1 MNRDPDTKAPGPRQV
16 LIVDDH
22 PIVCEG
28 LRLLINHEPD
38 LHVCGVEE
46 NFNSALEAVESLSPD
61 IAIIDLN
68 IKGGDG
74 LQLIKAVK
82 QMERDIPML
91 VLSMHD
97 EGLYAERALRAGARG
112 YLTKQE
118 AGDRVLTALRSIL
131 NGEIYLTSALRGRL
145 NRSKDL
151 FQPIQDPVEDLSDRE
166 LQIFRLIGLGR
177 GTRQISEELNV
188 SIKTIESHRRNI
200 KNKLGLDSATEL
212 VRQAVRWCEQ
222 EQSGEPVQPS

>member
-1 MNRDPDTKAPGPRQV
+1 MNLDPRNVPPKPRRV

-28 LRLLINHEPD
+28 LRLLINHESD
-38 LHVCGVEE
+38 LQVCGVEE
-46 NFNSALEAVESLSPD
+46 DLSSALAAVESLKPD

-74 LQLIKAVK
+74 LQLIKAIK
-82 QMERDIPML
+82 LMESDIPML

-131 NGEIYLTSALRGRL
+131 RGEIYLTSALRGRL
-145 NRSKDL
+145 NRGKDL
-151 FQPIQDPVEDLSDRE
+151 FQQIQDPVEDLSDRE
-166 LQIFRLIGLGR
+166 LQIFRLIGMGH

-200 KNKLGLDSATEL
+200 KTKLGLDSATEL
-212 VRQAVRWCEQ
+212 VRQAVRWCEK
-222 EQSGEPVQPS
+222 EQSIEPSPSD

>member
-1 MNRDPDTKAPGPRQV
+1 MTTDSETDTSRPKRV

-28 LRLLINHEPD
+28 LRLLINHESD
-38 LHVCGVEE
+38 LHVCGIEE
-46 NFNSALEAVESLSPD
+46 DLNSALQAVEDLEPD

-74 LQLIKAVK
+74 LQLIKAIK
-82 QMERDIPML
+82 LMERDIPML

-131 NGEIYLTSALRGRL
+131 RGEVYLTSALRGRL
-145 NRSKDL
+145 NRGKDL

-166 LQIFRLIGLGR
+166 LQIFRLIGLGH

-200 KNKLGLDSATEL
+200 KTKLGLDSATEL
-212 VRQAVRWCEQ
+212 VRQAVRWCER
-222 EQSGEPVQPS
+222 EEGGDLSAGN